1 MFDGWMLST
10 FHKRNIEWCY
20 PSDDIAGRGAIYEIG
35 IGYHLASEM
44 AALKEQVAK
53 ALAGREQ
60 G

>member
-35 IGYHLASEM
+35 IGYHGGYWTLAI
-44 AALKEQVAK
+44 
-53 ALAGREQ
+53 GTN
-60 G
+60 